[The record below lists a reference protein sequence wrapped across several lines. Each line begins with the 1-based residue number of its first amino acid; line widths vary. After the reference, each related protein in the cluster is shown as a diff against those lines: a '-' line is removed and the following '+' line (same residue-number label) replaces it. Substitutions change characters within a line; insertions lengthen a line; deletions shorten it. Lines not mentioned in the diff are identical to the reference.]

1 MSTGSVVIAFLLSDI
16 NNLSFLYFFVSF
28 ASFISFSLLRES
40 AFVSLIFLYFPI
52 FNVIISVLKFLI
64 SFCMFSI
71 YSEVFIF
78 VLFSFLKWK
87 LRLLIWKLSSFL
99 LKSFNA
105 VDSPLNSAASIT
117 SHKLWCYIFISVQFK
132 TCSNLVIVFWP
143 KDI

>member
-1 MSTGSVVIAFLLSDI
+1 MKLGQFEILFHLGCEFHQFVVFEELIISSKLLDLHAKNDSQYFLIILFMSTGSVVIAFLLSDI

-87 LRLLIWKLSSFL
+87 LRLLI
-99 LKSFNA
+99 
-105 VDSPLNSAASIT
+105 
-117 SHKLWCYIFISVQFK
+117 
-132 TCSNLVIVFWP
+132 
-143 KDI
+143 